1 MVDGWLVCSSKLKAM
16 KKLTILLV
24 LVLGS
29 MTVFG
34 QDFKS
39 IVTSIEK
46 GDIATIEPMLEDMI
60 DYCFNDDQDLLE
72 KPEFVSKLKSAI
84 NTIQPKSSEIIHV
97 ADSKGEAK
105 YAVAKI
111 VGASDAYRMFVY
123 TEGDK
128 IIEIRFNKE

>member
-1 MVDGWLVCSSKLKAM
+1 M
-16 KKLTILLV
+16 KKLTTLLF

-29 MTVFG
+29 LTMFG

-39 IVTSIEK
+39 IVSAIEK
-46 GDIATIEPMLEDMI
+46 GDVATIEPMLEDLV

-72 KPEFVSKLKSAI
+72 KPEFVSRLKAAI
-84 NTIQPKSSEIIHV
+84 KTISPKSSEIIHV

-105 YAVAKI
+105 YAVAKL
-111 VGASDAYRMFVY
+111 VGESGATYRMFVY
-123 TEGDK
+123 TEGEK

>member
-1 MVDGWLVCSSKLKAM
+1 MGSLSARQNIKAM
-16 KKLTILLV
+16 KTLTTLLF
-24 LVLGS
+24 LLLGTLT
-29 MTVFG
+29 MFG

-39 IVTSIEK
+39 IVSSIEK
-46 GDIATIEPMLEDMI
+46 GDVATIEPMLEELI

-84 NTIQPKSSEIIHV
+84 EEINPKSSEIIHV

-105 YAVAKI
+105 YAVAKL
-111 VGASDAYRMFVY
+111 VGESGDAYRMFVY

>member
-1 MVDGWLVCSSKLKAM
+1 M

-29 MTVFG
+29 LTVFG

-39 IVTSIEK
+39 IVSSIEK
-46 GDIATIEPMLEDMI
+46 GDVASIEPMLEDMI

-72 KPEFVSKLKSAI
+72 KLEFVSKLKTAI
-84 NTIQPKSSEIIHV
+84 NIIQPKSSEIVHV

-111 VGASDAYRMFVY
+111 VGASESYRMFVY

>member
-1 MVDGWLVCSSKLKAM
+1 MIDGRLDCSSKLKAM

-39 IVTSIEK
+39 IVSSIEK

-84 NTIQPKSSEIIHV
+84 NTIQPKSSEIVHV

>member
-1 MVDGWLVCSSKLKAM
+1 M
-16 KKLTILLV
+16 T
-24 LVLGS
+24 LGS
-29 MTVFG
+29 LTMFG

-39 IVTSIEK
+39 IVSSIEK
-46 GDIATIEPMLEDMI
+46 GDVGTIEPMLEDLI

-72 KPEFVSKLKSAI
+72 KPEFILKLKSAI
-84 NTIQPKSSEIIHV
+84 DKINPQSSEIIHV

-105 YAVAKI
+105 YAVAKL
-111 VGASDAYRMFVY
+111 VGESGDAYRMFVY